1 MAADYVAMRVAV
13 IGGGV
18 CGLTCAVRL
27 AESGM
32 RVTILTRERPAAT
45 TSAVA
50 GAVWFPYRVRPNE
63 RTGPWGRAGYERF
76 ERLAREEGA
85 PVTMVDLTA
94 LYPEP
99 LAEEPW
105 WLDTVPG
112 AGVRAARPEELPE
125 GYGDGRTVRV
135 PCVEAPAY
143 LDWLERRFVSL
154 GGSVE
159 VRELASLAEPDA
171 DVVVNCSGVGA
182 ARLAGDPAVR
192 PVRGQVAYVRP
203 SSREPLRFMVDETGP
218 NALAYVLPRP
228 DVVVLGGSAE
238 EDDWELRPRAEI
250 TRSILRRTRL
260 LDPRLA
266 DAELV
271 GEAVGLRPARPEVR
285 LDAGALPDGRLVVHD
300 YGHGGSGFTLS
311 WGCADEVAQ
320 IVEGARAA

>member
-1 MAADYVAMRVAV
+1 MRVAV

-18 CGLTCAVRL
+18 SGLTCGVRL
-27 AESGM
+27 AEQRM
-32 RVTILTRERPAAT
+32 RVTIVTRERASAT

-76 ERLAREEGA
+76 ERLAREDGA
-85 PVTMVDLTA
+85 PVSMVELTA

-99 LAEEPW
+99 LPGEPW
-105 WLDTVPG
+105 WLDALPG
-112 AGVRAARPEELPE
+112 PRVRAARPDELPD
-125 GYGDGRTVRV
+125 GYADGRVVRV
-135 PCVEAPAY
+135 PCIEAPAY
-143 LDWLERRFVSL
+143 LDWLERRFKSL
-154 GGSVE
+154 GGVVE
-159 VRELASLAEPDA
+159 VGEVGSLAEPEA

-182 ARLAGDPAVR
+182 RGLAGDPAVR
-192 PVRGQVAYVRP
+192 PVRGQVAYVRV
-203 SSREPLRFMVDETGP
+203 REQLRFLVDETGP

-228 DVVVLGGSAE
+228 DVVVLGGTAE
-238 EDDWELRPRAEI
+238 EDDWELRPRPET
-250 TRSILRRTRL
+250 TRSILERTRL

-266 DAELV
+266 EAELV

-285 LDAGALPDGRLVVHD
+285 LESDSLPDGRLLVHD

-311 WGCADEVAQ
+311 WGCADEVAR